1 MDEYDFDDDFDDQTL
16 AALAQIE
23 KTLLVKNHVSPTP
36 NPPAKRQKT
45 ETGWRSA
52 TTVANNS
59 FDLDELP
66 EISLCQN
73 TYTFQQADGSNSP
86 SLTPQAQLP
95 KETDRRSA
103 NNTPVASTSRN
114 IPKNNSVQ
122 SNRHS
127 VPQKIS
133 SAVSRLTA
141 PSRPPTHQNQPV
153 LRSAS
158 TRTRNSA
165 RLLEHITNA
174 LANSSPE
181 PPQPSMPQRHPLTPL
196 AAARPSASASHVPI
210 VSHPPAININEE
222 IAAFQKQLEETRLEN
237 EKIRVALKDAEEA
250 HIAKVGE
257 VAVLRRGIQ
266 KTAEDHAAQIAKLKT
281 AKEEADTRQTNMQR
295 DLKEEIEQLKTQF
308 IFKQHELESN
318 SRRPPM
324 SVHARRSIREVSS
337 FAQTPVLGSRVTALP
352 IARIIQE
359 STPVKAPS
367 SILHPPQSRS
377 PEKTRQSAMLPGF
390 ENSFL
395 ESTPK
400 RQHNKGKTR
409 ISPEIHRPLFA
420 DELRAR
426 DVSAR
431 APGAVPDDGFG
442 MDIDMPSPSSQKY
455 VLKDPLT
462 SSPTSS
468 PIRQNDDSTE
478 DVVLD
483 EDVDEDDVDEI
494 HFNWKAELTRIV
506 LTHTQPSQSRSTFQ
520 ILAEQS
526 TAVSAPED
534 YSVQMSTILEVI
546 ASTTVKDDYQRAIS
560 VVTRCLVS
568 IAFALNRSN
577 LILPLVPLLNLLS
590 TLIYSLP
597 TLNSMALQQSAEDN
611 NNNTSSVLILLCDII
626 RQFDVEKRSD
636 STLPVAAEALSLAE
650 SLCWRTP
657 EDRVDRHIFS
667 QSGYSHYSFGP
678 RAALLALSP
687 RNPSADSHVPLYG
700 CLQSSKHSYT
710 KHYSQ
715 DPHLAR
721 SFLSLPVSE
730 PEENNHP
737 VIIPKIPQLD
747 RLCSF
752 LIDTSRI
759 DEESVALKENV
770 ATLLVVLSQ
779 THPDALAAL
788 TSSNTIIPSLALY
801 LTHLSS
807 TIWEEDNSSTSKPSS
822 LSSTIKSLNQTIYLL
837 HYLVFNVE
845 PEVGLKS
852 KLQHASPRPFNGIT
866 HMFIVTFG
874 RLSYAPIPEWIGS
887 DRVYELSVIRDMAR
901 DLLELVVDGPECDN
915 IYAAYHE
922 EEEDEGDMEEEL
934 LGDT

>member
-23 KTLLVKNHVSPTP
+23 KTLLAKNHVSPTP

-52 TTVANNS
+52 TTVANNNS

-95 KETDRRSA
+95 KEHDRRLA
-103 NNTPVASTSRN
+103 DNTPVASTSRN
-114 IPKNNSVQ
+114 IPKINSVQ

-133 SAVSRLTA
+133 SA
-141 PSRPPTHQNQPV
+141 PSRPPARRNQPV
-153 LRSAS
+153 LRPPS

-181 PPQPSMPQRHPLTPL
+181 PPQPSMPLRHPLTPP

-210 VSHPPAININEE
+210 VSHPPVININEE
-222 IAAFQKQLEETRLEN
+222 IVAFQKQLEETRLEN
-237 EKIRVALKDAEEA
+237 EKIRAALKDAEEA

-266 KTAEDHAAQIAKLKT
+266 KTAEDHAAQISKLKT

-337 FAQTPVLGSRVTALP
+337 FAQTPVFGTRATVLPNARV
-352 IARIIQE
+352 IQE
-359 STPVKAPS
+359 STPVKALS
-367 SILHPPQSRS
+367 SILHPPQPRS

-400 RQHNKGKTR
+400 RQHNKRKTR

-431 APGAVPDDGFG
+431 APGAAPDDGFG
-442 MDIDMPSPSSQKY
+442 MDIDMPSPSSQTY

-478 DVVLD
+478 DVVLN
-483 EDVDEDDVDEI
+483 EDIDEDDVDEI

-520 ILAEQS
+520 ILAEHS

-546 ASTTVKDDYQRAIS
+546 ASTTVKDDFQRAIS

-597 TLNSMALQQSAEDN
+597 TFNSMALQQSAED

-626 RQFDVEKRSD
+626 RQSDVEKRSD

-657 EDRVDRHIFS
+657 EDRVDKHIFS
-667 QSGYSHYSFGP
+667 RSGHSHYSFGP

-687 RNPSADSHVPLYG
+687 RNPSADSHVHLYG

-715 DPHLAR
+715 DPYLAR

-730 PEENNHP
+730 PEENNNP
-737 VIIPKIPQLD
+737 VIVPKIPQLD

-788 TSSNTIIPSLALY
+788 TSSNTIIPSLVLY

-807 TIWEEDNSSTSKPSS
+807 TIWEEDDSST

-874 RLSYAPIPEWIGS
+874 RLSYAPIPEWIES

>member
-23 KTLLVKNHVSPTP
+23 KTLLAKNHVSPTP

-52 TTVANNS
+52 TTVANNNS

-95 KETDRRSA
+95 KETDRRLA
-103 NNTPVASTSRN
+103 DNTPVASTSRN

-141 PSRPPTHQNQPV
+141 PSRPPARRNQPV
-153 LRSAS
+153 SRPPS

-181 PPQPSMPQRHPLTPL
+181 PPQPSMPLRHPLTPP

-222 IAAFQKQLEETRLEN
+222 IVAFQKQLEETRLEN
-237 EKIRVALKDAEEA
+237 EKIRAALKDAEEA

-266 KTAEDHAAQIAKLKT
+266 KTAEDHATQIAKLKT

-308 IFKQHELESN
+308 IFKQHELESS

-324 SVHARRSIREVSS
+324 SVHARRSIREVPS
-337 FAQTPVLGSRVTALP
+337 FAQTPVFGTRTTVLPNARV
-352 IARIIQE
+352 IQE
-359 STPVKAPS
+359 STPVKALS

-400 RQHNKGKTR
+400 RQHNKRKTR

-420 DELRAR
+420 DELRSR
-426 DVSAR
+426 NVSAR
-431 APGAVPDDGFG
+431 APGAEPDDGFG

-478 DVVLD
+478 DVVMN
-483 EDVDEDDVDEI
+483 EDIDEDDVDEI
-494 HFNWKAELTRIV
+494 QFNWKAELTRIV

-520 ILAEQS
+520 ILAEHS
-526 TAVSAPED
+526 TAVYAPED

-546 ASTTVKDDYQRAIS
+546 ASTTVKDDFQRAIS

-577 LILPLVPLLNLLS
+577 LVLPLVPLLNLLS

-597 TLNSMALQQSAEDN
+597 TFNSMALQQSAED

-626 RQFDVEKRSD
+626 RQSDVEKRSD

-657 EDRVDRHIFS
+657 EDRVDKLDIF
-667 QSGYSHYSFGP
+667 F
-678 RAALLALSP
+678 RDRDILTILLDHAQPCWLLVRSIRLLTLMSIYP
-687 RNPSADSHVPLYG
+687 Y
-700 CLQSSKHSYT
+700 
-710 KHYSQ
+710 
-715 DPHLAR
+715 LAR

-730 PEENNHP
+730 PEENSHP
-737 VIIPKIPQLD
+737 VMVPKIPQLD

-779 THPDALAAL
+779 THPDALASL
-788 TSSNTIIPSLALY
+788 SSSNTIIPSLVLY

-807 TIWEEDNSSTSKPSS
+807 TIWEEDDSSTSAP

-874 RLSYAPIPEWIGS
+874 RLSYAPIPEWIES

>member
-23 KTLLVKNHVSPTP
+23 KTLLAKNHVSPTP

-52 TTVANNS
+52 TTVANNNS

-95 KETDRRSA
+95 KETDRRLA
-103 NNTPVASTSRN
+103 DNTPVASTSRN

-133 SAVSRLTA
+133 SAVSRITA
-141 PSRPPTHQNQPV
+141 PSRPPARRNQPV
-153 LRSAS
+153 LRPPS

-181 PPQPSMPQRHPLTPL
+181 PPQPSMPLRHPLTPP

-210 VSHPPAININEE
+210 VSHPLAININEE
-222 IAAFQKQLEETRLEN
+222 IVAFQKQLEETRLEN
-237 EKIRVALKDAEEA
+237 EKIRAALKDAEEA

-337 FAQTPVLGSRVTALP
+337 FAQTPVFGTRATVLPNSRV
-352 IARIIQE
+352 IQE
-359 STPVKAPS
+359 STPVKALS

-400 RQHNKGKTR
+400 RQHNKRKTR

-431 APGAVPDDGFG
+431 APGAEPDDGFG

-462 SSPTSS
+462 SSPPSS

-478 DVVLD
+478 DVVLN
-483 EDVDEDDVDEI
+483 EDIDEDDVDEI

-520 ILAEQS
+520 ILAEHS

-534 YSVQMSTILEVI
+534 YSAQMSTILEVI

-560 VVTRCLVS
+560 VVTRSLVS

-597 TLNSMALQQSAEDN
+597 TFNSMALQQSAED

-626 RQFDVEKRSD
+626 KQFDAEKRSD

-657 EDRVDRHIFS
+657 EDRVDRLDIFFRDRDILTIFLDHA
-667 QSGYSHYSFGP
+667 QP
-678 RAALLALSP
+678 CWLLVRVIRLLTLMSI
-687 RNPSADSHVPLYG
+687 Y
-700 CLQSSKHSYT
+700 
-710 KHYSQ
+710 
-715 DPHLAR
+715 PHLAR

-730 PEENNHP
+730 PEENNNP
-737 VIIPKIPQLD
+737 VIVPKIPQLD

-788 TSSNTIIPSLALY
+788 TSSNTIIPSLVLY

-807 TIWEEDNSSTSKPSS
+807 TIWEEDDSSTSTPSS

-874 RLSYAPIPEWIGS
+874 RLSYAPIPEWIES